1 MTTFFT
7 VHNKEIEK
15 FQNKKR
21 QKKNT
26 PRDTKKSMI
35 FPVIEKNS
43 GFHET
48 PSYRLNPTRD
58 KKKEKKEIKGIA
70 DKEIVEESSSAART
84 RAVHAVPKGD
94 KNARRSN
101 LKKVAQTSRGLTL
114 LGSRANEQGGIF
126 LRRV

>member
-1 MTTFFT
+1 
-7 VHNKEIEK
+7 
-15 FQNKKR
+15 
-21 QKKNT
+21 
-26 PRDTKKSMI
+26 MI
-35 FPVIEKNS
+35 FPVIEKIS

-58 KKKEKKEIKGIA
+58 KKKKEKKEIKGIA